1 MDGVDDSFP
10 FRRSHEWAWENKL
23 LQVVFFCCARVL
35 ICFRSSPVIDC
46 FPPHL
51 LKIQVAA
58 VQEVPSILE
67 DVAGRTLVGIPE
79 DTMCPELPFPH
90 VHSVHCHVRVCLH
103 PSLAAGAYAHL
114 SLFHSKCVAH
124 FTQIFP
130 IHPLASQ
137 DVPKDPNWKKKPM
150 QNKQHLAN
158 EHLRARF
165 YTKHISLEVYLASSD
180 VLGKKY

>member
-1 MDGVDDSFP
+1 M
-10 FRRSHEWAWENKL
+10 
-23 LQVVFFCCARVL
+23 L
-35 ICFRSSPVIDC
+35 ICSRSSPVIDC
-46 FPPHL
+46 FPPNL

-58 VQEVPSILE
+58 VQEVPS
-67 DVAGRTLVGIPE
+67 TLVGIPE
-79 DTMCPELPFPH
+79 DTMCPELHFPR
-90 VHSVHCHVRVCLH
+90 VHSVRCRVCVCLH

-165 YTKHISLEVYLASSD
+165 YTKHISLKIVYLASSE

>member
-1 MDGVDDSFP
+1 M
-10 FRRSHEWAWENKL
+10 
-23 LQVVFFCCARVL
+23 L
-35 ICFRSSPVIDC
+35 ICSRSSPVIDC

-58 VQEVPSILE
+58 VQEVPS
-67 DVAGRTLVGIPE
+67 TLVGIPE
-79 DTMCPELPFPH
+79 DTMCPELHFRC
-90 VHSVHCHVRVCLH
+90 VHSVRCRVCVCLH

-165 YTKHISLEVYLASSD
+165 YTKHISLKIVYLASSE